1 MVLGV
6 INQSGIK
13 TPSTCSLN
21 RSCVEVLLCDTV
33 LGSLDV
39 SGVPLSFLLGLEVL
53 LSDVTSWTARSFGS
67 SLGWSC
73 VGFIVSLCN

>member
-1 MVLGV
+1 MGELILDDMVLSV
-6 INQSGIK
+6 INQSGIMY
-13 TPSTCSLN
+13 SDCSLN

-67 SLGWSC
+67 SLGWS
-73 VGFIVSLCN
+73 